1 MRKSYHK
8 LLLMLCVAF
17 ATPVSYSK
25 ESPTLHWVK
34 NDAPPFYIVDNDC
47 QQGFGDQVQTV
58 LEKRLK
64 NYRHSTLFVPL
75 SRLEHTWQEYNPLC
89 FVTMIH
95 EKPVNNEYLLSM
107 PNAMYLPHGIITT
120 NRFADTLPLQADG
133 TLALEELLEHRK
145 VTMGHIAGRTYSEKL
160 DSILRRQRKNIE
172 INSRAGATETQGI
185 LTMLSLGRFDFV
197 IEYEFVLNHY
207 VDSADYAD
215 QLRFIPISE
224 TRGDFIL
231 GAVGC
236 SNSEAG
242 QLAIKHI
249 NEALPELVQSRAYRR
264 AVANW
269 LVPVGDEVHYWNRF
283 DKVLEDYLGHP
294 VKPKTTL
301 RQPIADQQN

>member
-1 MRKSYHK
+1 MRKSYRK

-17 ATPVSYSK
+17 ATPVSNSK

-120 NRFADTLPLQADG
+120 NRYADTLPLQADG
-133 TLALEELLEHRK
+133 TLALEKLLEHRK

-172 INSRAGATETQGI
+172 VNSRAGATETQGI

-224 TRGDFIL
+224 TRGTLSWAQWVVVTQKPDSWQSNISMKPCRNWCRVAPTDGRLPTGSFRWVMKSITGTALIRCWKTIL
-231 GAVGC
+231 GT
-236 SNSEAG
+236 
-242 QLAIKHI
+242 
-249 NEALPELVQSRAYRR
+249 R
-264 AVANW
+264 
-269 LVPVGDEVHYWNRF
+269 
-283 DKVLEDYLGHP
+283 
-294 VKPKTTL
+294 
-301 RQPIADQQN
+301 